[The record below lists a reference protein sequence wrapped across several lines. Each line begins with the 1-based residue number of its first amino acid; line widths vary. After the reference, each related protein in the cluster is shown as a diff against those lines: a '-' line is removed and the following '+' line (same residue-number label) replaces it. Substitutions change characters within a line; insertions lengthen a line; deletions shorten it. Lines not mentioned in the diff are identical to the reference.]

1 PGVEA
6 GLSIPAD
13 PRVAAVCRELEKEPS
28 HPGSLSEW
36 AARIGVS
43 ERTLQRAFIKGTGLS
58 FQQWRNYARMSRALE
73 LHSRGYRVLDVAME
87 LGYSSES
94 AYSQA
99 FKQFYGY
106 PPGKLKTKK
115 AGV

>member
-1 PGVEA
+1 M
-6 GLSIPAD
+6 
-13 PRVAAVCRELEKEPS
+13 
-28 HPGSLSEW
+28 
-36 AARIGVS
+36 
-43 ERTLQRAFIKGTGLS
+43 S

-106 PPGKLKTKK
+106 SPGKLKTKMPR
-115 AGV
+115 ASR